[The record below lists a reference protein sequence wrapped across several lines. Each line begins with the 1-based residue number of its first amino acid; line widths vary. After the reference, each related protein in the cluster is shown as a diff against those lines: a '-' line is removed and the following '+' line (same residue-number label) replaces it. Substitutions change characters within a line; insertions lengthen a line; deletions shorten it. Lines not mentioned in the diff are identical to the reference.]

1 MRTITASLIAIV
13 TLSAGIAYA
22 QTPTQPP
29 QPTPATLTGVPR
41 GLREPSSP
49 TPQPLPAGVPKD
61 ESKRCPQW
69 EPLIA
74 EFGLPVE
81 TFSYIA
87 WRESRCQANAH
98 NKTLNRD
105 GSQDR
110 GGWQINSTWKTVTSE
125 QCNAPYGKMAVLFD
139 LRCNLAVARYLYE
152 NGGLRHWSL

>member
-1 MRTITASLIAIV
+1 MRTITASLIALA

-49 TPQPLPAGVPKD
+49 TSQPLPAGVPKD

-81 TFSYIA
+81 AFSFVM
-87 WRESRCQANAH
+87 WRESRCQENAW

-110 GGWQINSTWKTVTSE
+110 GLLQINSTWKTVTAE
-125 QCNAPYGKMAVLFD
+125 QCGTRYGKMSALFEP
-139 LRCNLAVARYLYE
+139 RCNLAVAKYLYE
-152 NGGLRHWSL
+152 NGGLGHWNL